1 MPPHFP
7 YPPPSLDTP
16 PGGDVSYF
24 MFHHLIK
31 PNMKTKT
38 LILAAL
44 SAVVLAGCDMARD
57 VFVPALPEVYWG
69 YFPYEV
75 GDTIIFT
82 NGAEDMAFE
91 IQSTLVD
98 KEDRNLLAELI

>member
-1 MPPHFP
+1 
-7 YPPPSLDTP
+7 
-16 PGGDVSYF
+16 
-24 MFHHLIK
+24 
-31 PNMKTKT
+31 MKTKT

-57 VFVPALPEVYWG
+57 VFVPALPEVYWD
-69 YFPYEV
+69 YFPYEP
-75 GDTIIFT
+75 GDSIVFS
-82 NGAEDMAFE
+82 NGTEEMAFE